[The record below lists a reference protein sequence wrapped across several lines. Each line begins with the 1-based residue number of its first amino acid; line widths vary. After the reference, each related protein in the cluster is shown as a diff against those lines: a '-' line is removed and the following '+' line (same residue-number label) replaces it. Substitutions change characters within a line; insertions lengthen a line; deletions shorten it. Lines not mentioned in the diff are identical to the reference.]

1 MFFPYCSP
9 YVIICYLPPP
19 LEMGVYHILTST
31 HCILAKFA
39 AYCDYIKRR
48 LPTTLYA
55 ICITL
60 ILDRCHFVGSHMKI
74 IMYFCKKNV
83 FLLNKYKQILFNK
96 KRFFFT
102 KVLIFIYSN
111 YFIAQFGISFTR
123 IKLIIK

>member
-1 MFFPYCSP
+1 
-9 YVIICYLPPP
+9 
-19 LEMGVYHILTST
+19 
-31 HCILAKFA
+31 
-39 AYCDYIKRR
+39 
-48 LPTTLYA
+48 
-55 ICITL
+55 
-60 ILDRCHFVGSHMKI
+60 MKI